1 MTSAEIARAIRQAS
15 LALPTNH
22 PVQPALD
29 AAHEA
34 LLSTTAAVATSRE
47 EAAQPLGRESC

>member
-1 MTSAEIARAIRQAS
+1 MTNPEIARAIRQAS

-29 AAHEA
+29 AAHGA
-34 LLSTTAAVATSRE
+34 LLSTAAVATSRE
-47 EAAQPLGRESC
+47 EAAQPLGRESR